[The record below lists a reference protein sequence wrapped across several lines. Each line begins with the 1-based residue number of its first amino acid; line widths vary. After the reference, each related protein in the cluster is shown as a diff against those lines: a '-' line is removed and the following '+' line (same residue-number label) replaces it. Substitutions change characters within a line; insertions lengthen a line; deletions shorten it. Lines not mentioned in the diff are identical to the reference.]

1 MCSVGVNELHKINRL
16 RLKKSAVVDV
26 VRLAIKQIEEI
37 FLQRLV
43 ASSRL
48 G

>member
-1 MCSVGVNELHKINRL
+1 VCSVGVNELHKINRL
-16 RLKKSAVVDV
+16 RLQKSAVVDV
-26 VRLAIKQIEEI
+26 VRLAIKQLEEI

>member
-1 MCSVGVNELHKINRL
+1 VCSVGVNELHKINRL
-16 RLKKSAVVDV
+16 RLKKPAVVDV
-26 VRLAIKQIEEI
+26 VRLTIKQIEEI
-37 FLQRLV
+37 FLQRLA

>member
-1 MCSVGVNELHKINRL
+1 MYSVGVNELHKINRL
-16 RLKKSAVVDV
+16 RLKKPAVVDV
-26 VRLAIKQIEEI
+26 VRLTIKQFEKI
-37 FLQRLV
+37 FLQLLV